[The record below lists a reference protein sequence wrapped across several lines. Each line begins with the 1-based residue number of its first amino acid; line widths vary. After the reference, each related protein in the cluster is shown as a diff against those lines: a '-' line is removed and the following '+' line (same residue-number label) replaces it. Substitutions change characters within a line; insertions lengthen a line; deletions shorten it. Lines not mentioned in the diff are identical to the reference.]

1 MMIRR
6 DNEKG
11 RSMVEMMGYMAVAI
25 SLVAAVGHL
34 VAKAF
39 DEYKYSKAYIQ
50 LTDLVESVIQAS
62 AIDADYQ
69 EVVKMVNGESVDAN
83 KNKEGQKLIPG
94 SYRRI
99 GDTLYHAFGG
109 KVTISLP
116 PVDGGIN
123 LGEAINDA
131 EDETAHSDKFAI
143 TFEGLSRKQCIE
155 MSLKDWNNNKNIDLY
170 AIIINSMHY
179 WYWPAYTAFTEV
191 DGVVADNTLPVTRVA
206 VTGTGGSDEGQCNRD
221 TDNSIM
227 WIFN

>member
-1 MMIRR
+1 MLKR
-6 DNEKG
+6 DNETG

-25 SLVAAVGHL
+25 SLVASVGHL

-39 DEYKYSKAYIQ
+39 DDYKYSKAYIQ
-50 LTDLVESVIQAS
+50 LTDLVDSIVQAA

-69 EVVKMVNGESVDAN
+69 EVVKMMNGESVDAK
-83 KNKEGQKLIPG
+83 KNAEGQKMIPS

-99 GDTLYHAFGG
+99 GKTLYHAFGG

-116 PVDGGIN
+116 PVDGAID

-131 EDETAHSDKFAI
+131 EDETAHSDKLAI
-143 TFEGLSRKQCIE
+143 TFEGLNRKQCIE

-170 AIIINSMHY
+170 AIIINSTNY
-179 WYWPAYTAFTEV
+179 WYWPAYTSFSGTT
-191 DGVVADNTLPVTRVA
+191 DNTLPVTRVA
-206 VTGTGGSDEGQCNRD
+206 VAGTGDSDEGQCNRD
-221 TDNSIM
+221 KNNSIM

>member
-1 MMIRR
+1 MLRR
-6 DNEKG
+6 DDEKG

-25 SLVAAVGHL
+25 SLVASVGHL

-50 LTDLVESVIQAS
+50 LSDLVGSIVRAS

-69 EVVKMVNGESVDAN
+69 EVVKMVNGESIEAS

-99 GDTLYHAFGG
+99 GNTLYHAFGG

-123 LGEAINDA
+123 LGEAINEA
-131 EDETAHSDKFAI
+131 EDETAHSDKFAV
-143 TFEGLSRKQCIE
+143 TFEGLTRKQCIE
-155 MSLKDWNNNKNIDLY
+155 MALKDWNNNKNIDLY
-170 AIIINSMHY
+170 AIIINSAHY
-179 WYWPAYTAFTEV
+179 WYWPAYTVFTEV
-191 DGVVADNTLPVTRVA
+191 EGVVVDNTLPVTRVA
-206 VTGTGGSDEGQCNRD
+206 VTGTGDDDEGQCDREIN
-221 TDNSIM
+221 NSIM